1 MRVSK
6 SHKVMICLLMGL
18 CNVPSIV
25 FAEDCKEILAK
36 LPKHAADSSD
46 QAQMVANFEKQC
58 KERASANEDPNVFS
72 QCMTAGMRSMAV
84 SGNYVA
90 AEKMA
95 RMECDAGHDEISKT
109 FLGMIMNNQNASEAD
124 RAAGEAAINSKQQ

>member
-6 SHKVMICLLMGL
+6 SYTMIICLLVGL
-18 CNVPSIV
+18 SNVPSIV
-25 FAEDCKEILAK
+25 LAEDCKAILAK
-36 LPKHAADSSD
+36 LPNHSAGSSD

-58 KERASANEDPNVFS
+58 KARPNADDPNVFN

-95 RMECDAGHDEISKT
+95 RMECDAGHDELSKT

-124 RAAGEAAINSKQQ
+124 KAAAQEAINSKNQ